1 MVVKTLLKKWFAF
14 LVITIAVLW
23 TLLPLIDLVLVSFA
37 GPGSLPTGLRLP
49 RRLTMNNW
57 RNVLFG
63 DRIIWPFM
71 LNSLIVGCYTCAI
84 TLIVALPAAYSFS
97 RHQSR
102 LHNSVF
108 RSMLILRIIPQVTLA
123 IPIFFL
129 LNKYRLL
136 DTRIGLSFAHL
147 IITIPLAVW
156 LMKGYYDLL
165 SPEIEESAI
174 IDGANWFQVLW
185 RISIPLSAPGVA
197 VTFMFCFLF
206 SYIEYMYALII
217 TRQSTFT
224 LPIMFGTFMT
234 HHETHWR
241 LIACSSLISMIP
253 MVILFSLLQKN
264 LIRGFTLGAFK

>member
-23 TLLPLIDLVLVSFA
+23 TLLPLIDLVLMSFA
-37 GPGSLPTGLRLP
+37 GLGSLPTGLRLP
-49 RRLTMNNW
+49 KRLTMNNW

-71 LNSLIVGCYTCAI
+71 LNSLIVGCYTSAI
-84 TLIVALPAAYSFS
+84 TLIVAMPAAYSFS
-97 RHQSR
+97 RHRSR

-108 RSMLILRIIPQVTLA
+108 RSMLILRIIPQVALA

-129 LNKYRLL
+129 LNTYRLL

-165 SPEIEESAI
+165 STEIEESAI

-206 SYIEYMYALII
+206 SYIEYLYALII

-224 LPIMFGTFMT
+224 LPIMFGTYMT

-253 MVILFSLLQKN
+253 MVILFGLLQKH